1 MLEEEREPGTLPP
14 GPLPRRAWSRR
25 APQAPRSRSAS
36 LPPRAALGNT
46 TTTVREV
53 VSAPA
58 PSSAPE
64 TASFA
69 HAAQPL
75 TIHEIY
81 TRSAPGV
88 VQVTATSK
96 VTTQPNP
103 LLDPFGFNGPTTQT
117 QQALGSGFV
126 IDKAGHIVTNYHVVQ
141 GASRVEV
148 SFSDNERKPATVVGR
163 DPSTDIA
170 VLQVKGL
177 AARALTPLPLG
188 NSDLVQVGDA
198 VVAIG
203 NPLGEDRSIT
213 SGIVS
218 ALQRQIF
225 APNGAPIDH
234 VIQTDAAL
242 NHGNSGGPLL
252 NTRGQV
258 VGVNSQ
264 IQTANGGDGN
274 IGIGFAIPIDTV
286 KNVAAQLISKGSV
299 EHAFLGVNVQAITPE
314 RREAVPASGAT
325 GPARRHRVQE
335 QRRGRCRPARRDA
348 AGDARRRHVAARR
361 RHHRQARRR
370 LRHVGRPAP
379 LGDRRQEARPDR
391 AARHL
396 PRRQVQDLERQARAA
411 APLPDMLTAQVGPAL
426 LGACSRK
433 AAGQRGP
440 GA

>member
-1 MLEEEREPGTLPP
+1 VSPE
-14 GPLPRRAWSRR
+14 
-25 APQAPRSRSAS
+25 RSRPAVF
-36 LPPRAALGNT
+36 RAATLVAAGAAGAAIALGIAAAAGGVGGT
-46 TTTVREV
+46 STTVREV

-58 PSSAPE
+58 PSSGPE
-64 TASFA
+64 TAAFA
-69 HAAQPL
+69 RAAQPL

-103 LLDPFGFNGPTTQT
+103 LLDPFGFSGPTTQT

-163 DPSTDIA
+163 DPSTDVA
-170 VLQVKGL
+170 VLQVTGL
-177 AARALTPLPLG
+177 PARALTPLTLG

-264 IQTANGGDGN
+264 IQTASGGDGN
-274 IGIGFAIPIDTV
+274 IGIGFAIPINTV

-299 EHAFLGVNVQAITPE
+299 EHAFLGVNVQAVTPSVAKLF
-314 RREAVPASGAT
+314 RLPARQGLLVGAVCKNSAAAGAGLRGAT
-325 GPARRHRVQE
+325 QQVTL
-335 QRRGRCRPARRDA
+335 
-348 AGDARRRHVAARR
+348 AGDTW
-361 RHHRQARRR
+361 
-370 LRHVGRPAP
+370 P
-379 LGDRRQEARPDR
+379 LGGDLIVKVDGVSVTSVDQLRSVIADKKPGQTVQLSVYRGDKFKTLNVKLGRQP
-391 AARHL
+391 L
-396 PRRQVQDLERQARAA
+396 SPR
-411 APLPDMLTAQVGPAL
+411 
-426 LGACSRK
+426 C
-433 AAGQRGP
+433 
-440 GA
+440 

>member
-1 MLEEEREPGTLPP
+1 VSPE
-14 GPLPRRAWSRR
+14 
-25 APQAPRSRSAS
+25 RSRPAVF
-36 LPPRAALGNT
+36 RAAALVGAGAVGAAIALGIAAAAGGVGGKT
-46 TTTVREV
+46 TIVREV
-53 VSAPA
+53 VPA
-58 PSSAPE
+58 PTTGSGPE

-69 HAAQPL
+69 QAAHPL

-81 TRSAPGV
+81 MRSAPGV
-88 VQVTATSK
+88 VEVTATSK

-103 LLDPFGFNGPTTQT
+103 LLDPFGFSGPTTQT

-148 SFSDNERKPATVVGR
+148 SFSNNERKPASVVGR
-163 DPSTDIA
+163 DPSTDLA

-177 AARALTPLPLG
+177 PARALTPLPLG

-218 ALQRQIF
+218 ALQRQID

-264 IQTANGGDGN
+264 IQTASGGDGN
-274 IGIGFAIPIDTV
+274 IGIGFAVPIDTV
-286 KNVAAQLISKGSV
+286 ENVAAQLISKGRV
-299 EHAFLGVNVQAITPE
+299 EHAFLGVNVQAITPSVAKLF
-314 RREAVPASGAT
+314 RLPTSHGLLVGTVCTHSAAADAGLRGAT
-325 GPARRHRVQE
+325 QQVTL
-335 QRRGRCRPARRDA
+335 
-348 AGDARRRHVAARR
+348 AGDTW
-361 RHHRQARRR
+361 
-370 LRHVGRPAP
+370 P
-379 LGDRRQEARPDR
+379 LGGDIIVKVDGVSVTSVGQLRSVIADKKPGQTVQLAIHRGNTSRTLNVKLGRQP
-391 AARHL
+391 L
-396 PRRQVQDLERQARAA
+396 SPR
-411 APLPDMLTAQVGPAL
+411 
-426 LGACSRK
+426 C
-433 AAGQRGP
+433 
-440 GA
+440 